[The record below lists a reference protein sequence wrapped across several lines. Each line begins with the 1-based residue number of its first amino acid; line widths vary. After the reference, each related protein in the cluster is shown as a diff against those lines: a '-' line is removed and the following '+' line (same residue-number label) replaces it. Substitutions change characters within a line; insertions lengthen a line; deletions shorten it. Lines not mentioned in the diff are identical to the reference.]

1 MGDAT
6 LPLTLGPT
14 PPAPQHPASPLGLSD
29 PKGRWQ
35 QGKGAKG
42 LKKQEAG
49 GHAFPHRICRLSK
62 RPSLAGHESG
72 AALVSVLTLA
82 GQVPE
87 RRKGRKPTE

>member
-14 PPAPQHPASPLGLSD
+14 PPAPQQPASPLGLSD

-42 LKKQEAG
+42 PKKQEAG
-49 GHAFPHRICRLSK
+49 GRCFSSQDLLAEQEA
-62 RPSLAGHESG
+62 RPGWS
-72 AALVSVLTLA
+72 
-82 GQVPE
+82 
-87 RRKGRKPTE
+87 